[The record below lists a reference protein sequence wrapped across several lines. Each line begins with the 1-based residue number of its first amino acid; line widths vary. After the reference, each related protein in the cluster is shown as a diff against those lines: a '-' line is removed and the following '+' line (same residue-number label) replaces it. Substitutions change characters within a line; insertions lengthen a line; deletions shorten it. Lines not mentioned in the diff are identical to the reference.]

1 MNRMQKRQ
9 AEIAQAL
16 QVVPPFTT
24 TQALE
29 LELNRRIHFIASTLH
44 QSGLKTLVL
53 GISGGIDSALAGRMS
68 QLAVEHLRNQTKD
81 NRYAFIAMRLPYQ
94 AQQDEADAQAAL
106 AFIAADEIRVVN
118 IATAVQALATEIQA
132 IKALSAEKADFVR
145 GNMKAR
151 IRMAAQFAT
160 ANANAGL
167 VIGTDHAAEAVMGFF
182 TKYGDGAC
190 DLAPLT
196 GLVKGQIRAM
206 TSYLGATDALAYKV
220 PTADLE
226 ELNPL
231 KPDEVSYGVSYDDI
245 DRFLH
250 GLEVS
255 DAVYQRIVSAYDG
268 SQHKREMPKAP
279 R

>member
-1 MNRMQKRQ
+1 MKNRQ

-16 QVVPPFTT
+16 QVVPPFAS
-24 TQALE
+24 TQDLE
-29 LELNRRIHFIASTLH
+29 SELNRRIDFIASSLQTT
-44 QSGLKTLVL
+44 GLKTLVL
-53 GISGGIDSALAGRMS
+53 GISGGVDSTLAGRLS
-68 QLAVEHLRNQTKD
+68 QLAVERLRAQTND
-81 NRYAFIAMRLPYQ
+81 NGYQFIALRLPYQ
-94 AQQDEADAQAAL
+94 TQQDETDAQAAL
-106 AFIAADEIRVVN
+106 AFI
-118 IATAVQALATEIQA
+118 
-132 IKALSAEKADFVR
+132 R
-145 GNMKAR
+145 GNIKAR
-151 IRMAAQFAT
+151 IRMVAQFT
-160 ANANAGL
+160 VANANAGL

-206 TSYLGATDALAYKV
+206 ASHLGATDALAYKV

>member
-53 GISGGIDSALAGRMS
+53 GISGGIDSTLAGRMS

-151 IRMAAQFAT
+151 IRMAAQFAA

-182 TKYGDGAC
+182 TKFGDGAC
-190 DLAPLT
+190 DLAPLA
-196 GLVKGQIRAM
+196 GLVKNQIRAM
-206 TSYLGATDALAYKV
+206 ASHLGASHQLIDKT

-226 ELNPL
+226 ELSPL
-231 KPDEVSYGVSYDDI
+231 QPDETAYGITYEAI
-245 DRFLH
+245 DSFLH
-250 GLEVS
+250 GHTVS
-255 DAVYQRIVSAYDG
+255 DAVYQRIVHAYDA
-268 SQHKREMPKAP
+268 SQHKREMPKIP
-279 R
+279 

>member
-1 MNRMQKRQ
+1 MKNRQ

-16 QVVPPFTT
+16 QVVPPFAS
-24 TQALE
+24 TQDLE
-29 LELNRRIHFIASTLH
+29 SELNRRIDFIASSLQTT
-44 QSGLKTLVL
+44 GLKTLVL
-53 GISGGIDSALAGRMS
+53 GISGGVDSTLAGRLS
-68 QLAVEHLRNQTKD
+68 QLAVERLRAQTND
-81 NRYAFIAMRLPYQ
+81 NGYQFIALRLPYQ
-94 AQQDEADAQAAL
+94 TQQDETDAQAAL
-106 AFIAADEIRVVN
+106 AFIGADQIRDIN
-118 IATAVQALATEIQA
+118 IAASVQGLAAEIPD
-132 IKALSAEKADFVR
+132 LEHLPAEKADFIR
-145 GNMKAR
+145 GNIKAR
-151 IRMAAQFAT
+151 IRMVAQFT
-160 ANANAGL
+160 VANANAGL

-206 TSYLGATDALAYKV
+206 ASHLGATDALAYKV